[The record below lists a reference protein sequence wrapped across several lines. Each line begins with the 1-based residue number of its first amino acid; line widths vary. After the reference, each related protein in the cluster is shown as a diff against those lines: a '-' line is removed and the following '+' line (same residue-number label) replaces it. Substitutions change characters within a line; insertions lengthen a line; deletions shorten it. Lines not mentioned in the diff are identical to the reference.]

1 MIQFEYDSIMKRY
14 NVLVPYT
21 LADETSN
28 VTVASISEDNRITM
42 HRELKIA
49 LVRQILLHWDEYEHQ
64 ITRELQEMLDDKP
77 AKKKGDK

>member
-28 VTVASISEDNRITM
+28 VTVASISEDNRFTM
-42 HRELKIA
+42 HRELKIT